1 MKQQQRWPYGQRPIP
16 TKRLTLIPMTADELT
31 ALIDR
36 QTDAH
41 LKAAYTE
48 MRRCVLE
55 YPVQALWHTA
65 WRMVDTGTGET
76 VGDLGFHGVPVDKT
90 VEIGYGA
97 MEAFRNQGYTT
108 EAVRALVDWAFT
120 QPDVY
125 YARAITD
132 EGGVASERVLEKLKF
147 QRILTHP
154 AAASLEDGQT
164 LWELEKP
171 ASSWMAIYMCLGLG
185 CGGAIG
191 SAMNNYTIGM
201 SIGLAL
207 GVALGISLD
216 GKDRESRKREQ
227 DAK

>member
-1 MKQQQRWPYGQRPIP
+1 MKQQRWPYGQKPIP
-16 TKRLTLIPMTADELT
+16 TKRLTLVPMTADELAET
-31 ALIDR
+31 IDA

-55 YPVQALWHTA
+55 YPDQALWHTA
-65 WRMVDTGTGET
+65 WRMVDKETGET
-76 VGDLGFHGVPVDKT
+76 VGDAGFHGVPEDKT
-90 VEIGYGA
+90 VEIGYGVR
-97 MEAFRNQGYTT
+97 EAFRGRGYAT
-108 EAVRALVDWAFT
+108 EATHALIDWAFT
-120 QPDVY
+120 QTDVY
-125 YARAITD
+125 YARAVTD
-132 EGGVASERVLEKLKF
+132 EGSHASERVLEKLKF
-147 QRILTHP
+147 ARILTHP

-191 SAMNNYTIGM
+191 SALNSYTIGM

-207 GVALGISLD
+207 GVALGVSLD
-216 GKDRESRKREQ
+216 GQDRERRKRKQ
-227 DAK
+227 DEK